1 MARIRV
7 RAGGSEIELDSR
19 DLHIDN
25 ETMGRVIDEV
35 SAHLRPSMRVLDALP
50 EAEAPEP
57 EFEQAR
63 VSGAQLVPCLESLED
78 GGFFERPRTVSET
91 VEQLSQAGRTAS
103 PLDVSRALARMAM
116 SRRLARGAG
125 GYVAPLAHN

>member
-1 MARIRV
+1 
-7 RAGGSEIELDSR
+7 
-19 DLHIDN
+19 
-25 ETMGRVIDEV
+25 
-35 SAHLRPSMRVLDALP
+35 MRVLDALP

-63 VSGAQLVPCLESLED
+63 VSGAQLAPCLESLEG

-91 VEQLSQAGRTAS
+91 VEQLLRAGRIAS

-116 SRRLARGAG
+116 SRRLSKDSE
-125 GYVAPLAHN
+125 GYVAALAHG